1 VGRHELARD
10 RRKSSAVLAA
20 FVAPAAVFFAAGA
33 DVHPAAPDPAVG
45 TVAHAADTVEPPC
58 CMEIVAA
65 ASFAHVPAPSLGQ
78 STMSAPPERV
88 VTASRWRVVDVPR
101 LLPAG
106 LAPEQGLQVRTIL
119 AARSISAVFPE
130 IHQMDG
136 VRPDALP
143 WHPNGLAL
151 DIMIPNPS
159 SAEGVELGNE
169 IVAYVLKNAKRFDL
183 QDAIWRGI
191 YYTPSGPSGS
201 GMGHFD
207 HVHITT
213 HGGGY
218 PTGDEKYYR

>member
-1 VGRHELARD
+1 MGRHELARD

-33 DVHPAAPDPAVG
+33 DVHPTAADAVVR
-45 TVAHAADTVEPPC
+45 TAAHAADTMATPC
-58 CMEIVAA
+58 CMEIVTA
-65 ASFAHVPAPSLGQ
+65 ASVVGASAPSLGH
-78 STMSAPPERV
+78 STMNAAPERV

-101 LLPAG
+101 LLPKGIAS
-106 LAPEQGLQVRTIL
+106 EQGLQVRTIL
-119 AARSISAVFPE
+119 AARSISAAFPE

-136 VRPDALP
+136 VRPDPLP

-159 SAEGVELGNE
+159 SAEGIELGNE
-169 IVAYVLKNAKRFDL
+169 IVAYALKNANRFDL

-191 YYTPSGPSGS
+191 YYTPSGPQGS

-213 HGGGY
+213 HGDGY